1 MQTNHDAL
9 SEKERA
15 VLQYIGGLTDTAK
28 QTISISRVATRL
40 NYDYWESAAIL
51 SRLADAGILMQYD
64 VLCCPECGCIIKK
77 MDGAEGTGTEQCVH
91 CDAQVDMS
99 GEGYLD
105 CIEVRYA
112 LVKTDSIVLKKN
124 ELKQNDI

>member
-1 MQTNHDAL
+1 MQTSHNAFFKEGPF
-9 SEKERA
+9 SEEEEA
-15 VLQYIGGLTDTAK
+15 VLQYLDGLIDTAK
-28 QTISISRVATRL
+28 QTIFISRVATRL

-51 SRLADAGILMQYD
+51 SSLADAWILMQHD
-64 VLCCPECGCIIKK
+64 VLCCPECGCIIKSV
-77 MDGAEGTGTEQCVH
+77 DGAEGTGTEHCVH

-112 LVKTDSIVLKKN
+112 LVKTEASRFA
-124 ELKQNDI
+124 